1 MMLHRANPKHPAVI
15 KEMTEVVEFEVNDEA
30 FKELLWLFK
39 KYNVPCRPINEG
51 VEVKHIRTKS
61 KFINDRNR

>member
-1 MMLHRANPKHPAVI
+1 MMLHRANPKHPAII
-15 KEMTEVVEFEVNDEA
+15 KEMTEVVEFEVNEKA

-39 KYNVPCRPINEG
+39 KYKVPCRPTKKGLEI
-51 VEVKHIRTKS
+51 KHIKTKS